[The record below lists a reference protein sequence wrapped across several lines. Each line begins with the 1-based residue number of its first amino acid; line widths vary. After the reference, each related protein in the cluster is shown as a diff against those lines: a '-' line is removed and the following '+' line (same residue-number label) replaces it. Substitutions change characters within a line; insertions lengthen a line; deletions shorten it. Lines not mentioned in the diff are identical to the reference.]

1 MTNRSLSAGLA
12 DHGSRPQLLLEDDF
26 HALSPSRWTIEAQH
40 PATKVWVE
48 GNQLLI
54 DSPAGVTVW
63 LNEALEGDYR
73 IEFKRRVLLAEGA
86 NDRLSDFNQFWAARD
101 PRNAELFTRDGV
113 LEAYDDL
120 DLYYVGFG
128 GNGNSTTRFRRY
140 DGSGERHMLGE
151 YLDAAH
157 LLRANHDY
165 AIRIDM
171 TATDTSFWV
180 DGERFFQARHHS
192 APRSGHFGLRSV
204 LSRQAISDFRVTRT

>member
-12 DHGSRPQLLLEDDF
+12 DHGSRSQFPLEDDF
-26 HALSPSRWTIEAQH
+26 HELSPSRWTIEAQH

-54 DSPAGVTVW
+54 DSPDGITVW

-73 IEFKRRVLLAEGA
+73 IEFRRRVLLAGGTH
-86 NDRLSDFNQFWAARD
+86 DRLSDFNQFWAARD
-101 PRNAELFTRDGV
+101 PRCTNLFTRDGV

-120 DLYYVGFG
+120 ALYYVGLG
-128 GNGNSTTRFRRY
+128 GNGNTTTRFRRY
-140 DGSGERHMLGE
+140 DGSGERHLLGE
-151 YLDAAH
+151 YVDTAH

-171 TATDTSFWV
+171 TATHTSFWV
-180 DGERFFQARHHS
+180 DGERFFQAHHNA
-192 APRSGHFGLRSV
+192 APQAGHFGFRSV
-204 LSRQAISDFRVTRT
+204 LSRQAISAFRVTRI